1 MNGEP
6 HMLDEAPQGLD
17 AVLPSVVDHV
27 ALARL
32 YGEPLFAM
40 PRDLYIPPDA
50 LQIFLEAFEG
60 PLAWIRAQAWSEPV
74 WYT

>member
-6 HMLDEAPQGLD
+6 LMLDEAPQGLD

-32 YGEPLFAM
+32 
-40 PRDLYIPPDA
+40 
-50 LQIFLEAFEG
+50 
-60 PLAWIRAQAWSEPV
+60 
-74 WYT
+74 